1 MTPSHRSG
9 IAALAFSLA
18 LAACGAQAATFCVSN
33 TAELATALNQAANN
47 DSDDVI
53 LLRQGS
59 YDATLLNSLQGFYVN
74 LHDGR
79 GLTLDGGWMPFNQI
93 ACGIRVAGAE
103 LTRLEGGNDKRPLR
117 IIARGSGNILVSN
130 LAFVDGRPSLGD
142 GGGLSIDTD
151 SEHSGRILVQQN
163 VFRDNRAARGGGLE
177 VTAAKGAV
185 LIRNNLFANNDGLY
199 TAGALQVYA
208 ANPATLHIV
217 NNSFVGNAHLDGSGS
232 GNRSLQ
238 KQGTAKLHL
247 INNVFWGNQGANN
260 RDFNAFGYDVV
271 LHNNLQFPAIPTGP
285 EIAGNI
291 SLPPAFVASLDWRLK
306 PESPMRN
313 AGYNAD
319 AELLGT
325 RDLDGRKRRL
335 GRAVDIGAYEFDD
348 LLADGF
354 E

>member
-1 MTPSHRSG
+1 MPPSHRSG
-9 IAALAFSLA
+9 IAALAVALA
-18 LAACGAQAATFCVSN
+18 LAAGSAQSATFCVSN
-33 TAELATALNQAANN
+33 TAELVTALSQAANN

-59 YDATLLNSLQGFYVN
+59 YDATQLNSLQGFYVN
-74 LHDGR
+74 LQDGR

-93 ACGIRVAGAE
+93 ACGIRIPAPE
-103 LTRLEGGNDKRPLR
+103 LTRLAGGNDKRPLR
-117 IIARGSGNILVSN
+117 IIARGTGDIVISN

-151 SEHSGRILVQQN
+151 STHSGRILVQQN
-163 VFRDNRAARGGGLE
+163 VFRGNRAARGGGLE
-177 VTAAKGAV
+177 VIAAKGAV
-185 LIRNNLFANNDGLY
+185 LIRNNLFAQNDGLY

-217 NNSFVGNAHLDGSGS
+217 NNSFVGNAHLDGSIT

-247 INNVFWGNQGANN
+247 INNVFWGNQGATN
-260 RDFNAFGYDVV
+260 RDFSAFGYDVV
-271 LHNNLQFPAIPTGP
+271 LHNNLQFPALSTGP
-285 EIAGNI
+285 DIAGNL
-291 SLPPAFVASLDWRLK
+291 SVPPAFVGSLDWRLK

-319 AELLGT
+319 PELLGT